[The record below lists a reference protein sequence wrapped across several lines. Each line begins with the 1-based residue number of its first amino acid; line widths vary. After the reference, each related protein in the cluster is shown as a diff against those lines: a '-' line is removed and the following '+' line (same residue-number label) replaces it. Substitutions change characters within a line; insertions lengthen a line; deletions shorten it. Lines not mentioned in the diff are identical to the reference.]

1 MKNFLT
7 PTTILFLQLSNA
19 TAFGNM
25 ISVIFLVCS
34 LLLTVSVRPVIANEM
49 KDCSNARLKTE
60 PTEELKKI
68 IIISIT

>member
-7 PTTILFLQLSNA
+7 PTRIFFLQLSTA

-34 LLLTVSVRPVIANEM
+34 LLLTASVRPVIAKEM
-49 KDCSNARLKTE
+49 KDCSITRLKTE
-60 PTEELKKI
+60 PTEDLKRNNNF
-68 IIISIT
+68 